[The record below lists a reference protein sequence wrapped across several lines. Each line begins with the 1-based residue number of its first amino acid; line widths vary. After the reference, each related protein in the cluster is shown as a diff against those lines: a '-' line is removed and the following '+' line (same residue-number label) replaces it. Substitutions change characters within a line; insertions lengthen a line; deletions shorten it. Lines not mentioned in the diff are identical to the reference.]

1 MSFIAF
7 LVMCLP
13 FSAMVAGVVLIFS
26 GDAETTIRWWVGT
39 YGALAVLGA
48 LAALFGKSDEER
60 LDESADITN
69 LAYDIRSIFGA
80 AAQNEFL
87 QTVSTPSQPGKNT
100 NECRFAR
107 GHNRK
112 TMAAVA
118 QEIRQKY
125 KPIPEWKPKFDIF
138 G

>member
-7 LVMCLP
+7 LVMCVP
-13 FSAMVAGVVLIFS
+13 CSAMVAGVVLIIS
-26 GDAETTIRWWVGT
+26 GDTETTIRGWVGT
-39 YGALAVLGA
+39 YGAVAVLGA

-60 LDESADITN
+60 LDESADIN
-69 LAYDIRSIFGA
+69 NVAYEIRSIFGA
-80 AAQNEFL
+80 DAQNEFL
-87 QTVSTPSQPGKNT
+87 QAVSTPSQPGKNT
-100 NECRFAR
+100 NECKFTR

-112 TMAAVA
+112 TMTAVA